1 MNYIILFLII
11 LALLGF
17 LGKLFKVSLK
27 LIGKLMLNA
36 LGGFILLYI
45 LNYFGSY
52 IGLSVE
58 INIFSTIFVGFFG
71 IFGIIILIFLGR
83 WFCER

>member
-1 MNYIILFLII
+1 MNYIILFLIV
-11 LALLGF
+11 LVLLGS
-17 LGKLFKVSLK
+17 LGKLFKLSLK

-36 LGGFILLYI
+36 LSGFILLYI

-58 INIFSTIFVGFFG
+58 INFFSTIFVGFFG
-71 IFGIIILIFLGR
+71 IIGIIILIFLGR
-83 WFCER
+83 